1 MMSRLSPKRLFSQ
14 HIVSVYRGIV
24 PIEDCVVPM
33 VCVILRGRIVSVAPL
48 EPQRFPKRFMTV
60 AASFEQTRHYPL
72 GVRGGSHWRRLTILL
87 GLVASDL
94 ICFAAADVVLR
105 QVTTPPALALFRN
118 RSLGQPVIDLVMII
132 ALIFVGARYLV
143 GDYSRRQ
150 LFWDGARSTTTALL
164 ISGIIFCAALSLLE
178 TGGLAAGMLV
188 WLALIFTL
196 PTARQVMRLFLGR
209 IGVWHLPTAII
220 GTSPMAQEV
229 VPVLGQ
235 QLALGLKV
243 QWVVPEMA
251 EKHLSSAFTGLIPV
265 LAPPDQL
272 VPALMAAGCRQV
284 ILVPD
289 DRTNSNQNDLIDQL
303 VGADIAVAIVP
314 SLRRLPLYGLSTNYF
329 FGKDLLLL
337 QVRNNL
343 ARLPQ
348 RIFKRSL
355 DIIGAI
361 LLTILLT
368 PVFAVIGYLIWKE
381 DHGPVFFR
389 QTRVGRG
396 GRDFTCWKFRTMVV
410 DAEDQMARWKTEN
423 PVLLARYC
431 ESNFK
436 LQADPRVT
444 RIGAWMRRNSLDEL
458 PQLFNVLVG
467 DMSLV
472 GPRPLLRRELP
483 NYGAVISLYERVRPG
498 ITGLWQI
505 SGRSHT
511 TFAERI
517 SYDEWYIK
525 NWTVWYD
532 LVILL
537 QTIWVLMRGAGAY

>member
-1 MMSRLSPKRLFSQ
+1 
-14 HIVSVYRGIV
+14 
-24 PIEDCVVPM
+24 
-33 VCVILRGRIVSVAPL
+33 
-48 EPQRFPKRFMTV
+48 MTV

-72 GVRGGSHWRRLTILL
+72 GVGGARSHWRRLAILL
-87 GLVASDL
+87 GLVTSDL
-94 ICFAAADVVLR
+94 LCFAAADVVLR
-105 QVTTPPALALFRN
+105 MVTTPPALALFRN
-118 RSLGQPVIDLVMII
+118 RSLGQPNTVIDLVMII
-132 ALIFVGARYLV
+132 ALVFVGARYLV

-150 LFWDGARSTTTALL
+150 LFWDGARSTTTALM
-164 ISGIIFCAALSLLE
+164 ICGIAYCAAVSLLE
-178 TGGLAAGMLV
+178 PSGLVPGTLV
-188 WLALIFTL
+188 WLSLIFSL
-196 PTARQVMRLFLGR
+196 PTARQGMRLFLGR

-243 QWVVPEMA
+243 QWVVPETA
-251 EKHLSSAFTGLIPV
+251 EKHLSNAFADLVPV
-265 LAPPDQL
+265 IAPPDEL
-272 VPALMAAGCRQV
+272 ISALIAAGCRQV

-289 DRTNSNQNDLIDQL
+289 DRTNTNQNDLIDQL

-355 DIIGAI
+355 DIIGACI
-361 LLTILLT
+361 MAVLLA
-368 PVFAVIGYLIWKE
+368 PVFAVFAFLIWKE
-381 DHGPVFFR
+381 DRGPVFFS
-389 QTRVGRG
+389 QTRVGRW

-410 DAEDQMARWKTEN
+410 DAEDQMARWETED

-444 RIGAWMRRNSLDEL
+444 RIGAWMRRKSLDEL
-458 PQLFNVLVG
+458 PQLFNVLTG
-467 DMSLV
+467 EMSLV
-472 GPRPLLRRELP
+472 GPRPLLRRELS

-537 QTIWVLMRGAGAY
+537 QTVWVLLRGQGAY

>member
-1 MMSRLSPKRLFSQ
+1 
-14 HIVSVYRGIV
+14 
-24 PIEDCVVPM
+24 
-33 VCVILRGRIVSVAPL
+33 
-48 EPQRFPKRFMTV
+48 MTV
-60 AASFEQTRHYPL
+60 AASFEQTRHYPV
-72 GVRGGSHWRRLTILL
+72 GVRSGTSPWRRLAILL
-87 GLVASDL
+87 GLVGSDL
-94 ICFAAADVVLR
+94 ICFAVADAILHLLV
-105 QVTTPPALALFRN
+105 TPPALALFRN
-118 RSLGQPVIDLVMII
+118 LSQGPSIDLVMIM

-164 ISGIIFCAALSLLE
+164 VCGIAYNAAVSLVGPSGLMVGIA
-178 TGGLAAGMLV
+178 V
-188 WLALIFTL
+188 WSGLIFAL
-196 PTARQVMRLFLGR
+196 PTMRQVMRLFLGK

-243 QWVVPEMA
+243 LWVVPETA
-251 EKHLSSAFTGLIPV
+251 EKHLSTAFAGLTPLV
-265 LAPPDQL
+265 APPDEL
-272 VPALMAAGCRQV
+272 VAALTAVGCRQV

-289 DRTNSNQNDLIDQL
+289 DRATINHNDLIDQL

-355 DIIGAI
+355 DVIGAI
-361 LLTILLT
+361 LLAIVLA
-368 PVFAVIGYLIWKE
+368 PVFLVFAFLIWKE
-381 DHGPVFFR
+381 DRGPIFFR

-410 DAEDQMARWKTEN
+410 DAEDQMARWETEN

-444 RIGAWMRRNSLDEL
+444 RVGGWMRRKSLDEL
-458 PQLFNVLVG
+458 PQLLNVLLG
-467 DMSLV
+467 EMSLV

-483 NYGAVISLYERVRPG
+483 DYGAVISLYERVRPG

-511 TFAERI
+511 TFAERV

-537 QTIWVLMRGAGAY
+537 QTVWVLLRGQGAY

>member
-1 MMSRLSPKRLFSQ
+1 
-14 HIVSVYRGIV
+14 
-24 PIEDCVVPM
+24 
-33 VCVILRGRIVSVAPL
+33 
-48 EPQRFPKRFMTV
+48 MTV
-60 AASFEQTRHYPL
+60 AASYEQTRHYPML
-72 GVRGGSHWRRLTILL
+72 VRGGSSHVRRLAILL
-87 GLVASDL
+87 GLMTADL
-94 ICFAAADVVLR
+94 ACFAAADVILHLVA
-105 QVTTPPALALFRN
+105 TPPALALFRN
-118 RSLGQPVIDLVMII
+118 RSLGQPNTVIDLVMII
-132 ALIFVGARYLV
+132 ALVFVGARYLV

-164 ISGIIFCAALSLLE
+164 VSGAAYSAAVSLLE
-178 TGGLAAGMLV
+178 PNGLMAGILV
-188 WLALIFTL
+188 WLGMVFAL
-196 PTARQVMRLFLGR
+196 PTARQGVRLLLGKV
-209 IGVWHLPTAII
+209 GVWHLPTAII

-243 QWVVPEMA
+243 QWVVPETP
-251 EKHLSSAFTGLIPV
+251 EKHLSSAFAGLTPV
-265 LAPPDQL
+265 IAPPDQL
-272 VPALMAAGCRQV
+272 ISALIAAGCRQV

-289 DRTNSNQNDLIDQL
+289 DRTNTNQNDLIDQL

-355 DIIGAI
+355 DIIGAVI
-361 LLTILLT
+361 LAVLLS
-368 PVFAVIGYLIWKE
+368 PMFLLFAFLIWKE
-381 DHGPVFFR
+381 DRGPIFFR
-389 QTRVGRG
+389 QTRVGRA

-410 DAEDQMARWKTEN
+410 DAEEQMARWETEN

-444 RIGAWMRRNSLDEL
+444 RIGGWMRRNSLDEL
-458 PQLFNVLVG
+458 PQLVNVLLG

-483 NYGAVISLYERVRPG
+483 EYGAVISLYERVRPG

-537 QTIWVLMRGAGAY
+537 QTIWVLLRGQGAY

>member
-1 MMSRLSPKRLFSQ
+1 
-14 HIVSVYRGIV
+14 
-24 PIEDCVVPM
+24 
-33 VCVILRGRIVSVAPL
+33 
-48 EPQRFPKRFMTV
+48 MTV

-72 GVRGGSHWRRLTILL
+72 GVRGGGSHWRRFAILV
-87 GLVASDL
+87 GLVSSDL
-94 ICFAAADVVLR
+94 ICFAAADLALR

-118 RSLGQPVIDLVMII
+118 HSLGQPAIGLVMII

-164 ISGIIFCAALSLLE
+164 IGGTAYCAAVSLLE
-178 TGGLAAGMLV
+178 PGGLMPGILV
-188 WLALIFTL
+188 WLSLIFTL
-196 PTARQVMRLFLGR
+196 PTARQVMRLFLGW

-220 GTSPMAQEV
+220 GTSQMAQEV
-229 VPVLGQ
+229 VPVLGK
-235 QLALGLKV
+235 QLALGLRV
-243 QWVVPEMA
+243 QWVVPETP
-251 EKHLSSAFTGLIPV
+251 EKHLASAFAGLVPMI
-265 LAPPDQL
+265 APPDQL
-272 VPALMAAGCRQV
+272 IAALLMAGCRQV

-355 DIIGAI
+355 DMVGAI
-361 LLTILLT
+361 ILTTLLI
-368 PVFAVIGYLIWKE
+368 PVFAVFAFLIWKE
-381 DHGPVFFR
+381 DRGPVFFR

-410 DAEDQMARWKTEN
+410 DAEAQMARWQTEN

-458 PQLFNVLVG
+458 PQLFNVLLG
-467 DMSLV
+467 QMSLV
-472 GPRPLLRRELP
+472 GPRPLLRRELA

-537 QTIWVLMRGAGAY
+537 QTIWVLFRGAGAY

>member
-1 MMSRLSPKRLFSQ
+1 
-14 HIVSVYRGIV
+14 
-24 PIEDCVVPM
+24 
-33 VCVILRGRIVSVAPL
+33 
-48 EPQRFPKRFMTV
+48 MTV
-60 AASFEQTRHYPL
+60 AASLEQTGHYPL
-72 GVRGGSHWRRLTILL
+72 GVRGGGSHWRRLTILL
-87 GLVASDL
+87 GLVTSDL
-94 ICFAAADVVLR
+94 LCFAAADIVLR

-150 LFWDGARSTTTALL
+150 LFWDGARATTTALL
-164 ISGIIFCAALSLLE
+164 ISGIVYCAALSLLE
-178 TGGLAAGMLV
+178 PGGLMAGILV
-188 WLALIFTL
+188 WLSLIFML
-196 PTARQVMRLFLGR
+196 PTARQVMRLLLGR
-209 IGVWHLPTAII
+209 MGVWHLPTAII

-229 VPVLGQ
+229 IPVLGQ

-243 QWVVPEMA
+243 RWVVPESP
-251 EKHLSSAFTGLIPV
+251 EKHLSNAFANLIPV
-265 LAPPDQL
+265 SVPPDQL

-355 DIIGAI
+355 DIVGAFV
-361 LLTILLT
+361 LTVLMV
-368 PVFAVIGYLIWKE
+368 PVFLVFAFLIWKE

-389 QTRVGRG
+389 QSRVGRG

-410 DAEDQMARWKTEN
+410 DAEDQMARWETED

-444 RIGAWMRRNSLDEL
+444 RIGVWMRRNSLDEL
-458 PQLFNVLVG
+458 PQLFNVLLG

-472 GPRPLLRRELP
+472 GPRPLLHRELP

-537 QTIWVLMRGAGAY
+537 QTVWVLLKGQGAY

>member
-1 MMSRLSPKRLFSQ
+1 
-14 HIVSVYRGIV
+14 
-24 PIEDCVVPM
+24 
-33 VCVILRGRIVSVAPL
+33 
-48 EPQRFPKRFMTV
+48 MTV

-72 GVRGGSHWRRLTILL
+72 GVRGSGSHWRRIAILL
-87 GLVASDL
+87 ALMAADLTCFALGDL
-94 ICFAAADVVLR
+94 ILHLLAA
-105 QVTTPPALALFRN
+105 PPALALFRN
-118 RSLGQPVIDLVMII
+118 RSLGQPNTVIDLMMII
-132 ALIFVGARYLV
+132 ALVFVGARYLV

-164 ISGIIFCAALSLLE
+164 VSGTAYSAAVSLLEPGGLMAGISVWLGIIFA
-178 TGGLAAGMLV
+178 
-188 WLALIFTL
+188 L
-196 PTARQVMRLFLGR
+196 PTARQGMRVLLGKV
-209 IGVWHLPTAII
+209 GLWHLPTAII

-243 QWVVPEMA
+243 LWVVPETP
-251 EKHLSSAFTGLIPV
+251 EKHLSSAFAGLSPLIVPH
-265 LAPPDQL
+265 DQL
-272 VPALMAAGCRQV
+272 TAALMQAGCHQV

-289 DRTNSNQNDLIDQL
+289 DRTNANQNDLIDQL

-348 RIFKRSL
+348 RIIKRSL
-355 DIIGAI
+355 DVIGAI
-361 LLTILLT
+361 LLGLLLA
-368 PVFAVIGYLIWKE
+368 PVFAMFAFLIWKE
-381 DHGPVFFR
+381 DRGPVFFR
-389 QTRVGRG
+389 QNRVGRA
-396 GRDFTCWKFRTMVV
+396 GRDFICWKFRTMVV
-410 DAEDQMARWKTEN
+410 DAEDQMVRWETED

-436 LQADPRVT
+436 LQTDPRVT
-444 RIGAWMRRNSLDEL
+444 RVGTWMRRKSLDEL
-458 PQLFNVLVG
+458 PQLFNVLLG

-483 NYGAVISLYERVRPG
+483 DYGAVISLYERVRPG

-537 QTIWVLMRGAGAY
+537 QTVWVLACGEGAY

>member
-1 MMSRLSPKRLFSQ
+1 
-14 HIVSVYRGIV
+14 
-24 PIEDCVVPM
+24 
-33 VCVILRGRIVSVAPL
+33 
-48 EPQRFPKRFMTV
+48 MTV
-60 AASFEQTRHYPL
+60 AASFEQTRSYPL
-72 GVRGGSHWRRLTILL
+72 GVQGGGSHWRRLAILFGLMSADLSCFALGDTILHML
-87 GLVASDL
+87 A
-94 ICFAAADVVLR
+94 
-105 QVTTPPALALFRN
+105 QPPALALFRN
-118 RSLGQPVIDLVMII
+118 RTLGQPNTVIDLVMII
-132 ALIFVGARYLV
+132 ALVFVGARYLV

-150 LFWDGARSTTTALL
+150 LFWDGARSTTAALL
-164 ISGIIFCAALSLLE
+164 VSGICYTAAVSLLE
-178 TGGLAAGMLV
+178 TSGLLAGIAV
-188 WLALIFTL
+188 WLGMIFAL
-196 PTARQVMRLFLGR
+196 PTARQAMRLLLGK
-209 IGVWHLPTAII
+209 IGFWHLPTAII

-243 QWVVPEMA
+243 KWVVPETA
-251 EKHLSSAFTGLIPV
+251 EKHLSSAFAGLVPLIVPH
-265 LAPPDQL
+265 DQL
-272 VPALMAAGCRQV
+272 TPALIAAGCRQV

-289 DRTNSNQNDLIDQL
+289 DRTNANQNDLIDQL

-355 DIIGAI
+355 DIVGALVLG
-361 LLTILLT
+361 LLLA
-368 PVFAVIGYLIWKE
+368 PVFAVFAFLIWK
-381 DHGPVFFR
+381 DDRGPVLFR
-389 QTRVGRG
+389 QNRVGRW
-396 GRDFTCWKFRTMVV
+396 GRDFACWKFRTMVV
-410 DAEDQMARWKTEN
+410 DAEEQMARWETEN

-444 RIGAWMRRNSLDEL
+444 RIGAWMRRKSLDEL
-458 PQLFNVLVG
+458 PQLINVLLG
-467 DMSLV
+467 EMSLV

-483 NYGAVISLYERVRPG
+483 DYGAVISLYERVRPG

-537 QTIWVLMRGAGAY
+537 QTVWVLARGQGAY

>member
-1 MMSRLSPKRLFSQ
+1 
-14 HIVSVYRGIV
+14 
-24 PIEDCVVPM
+24 
-33 VCVILRGRIVSVAPL
+33 
-48 EPQRFPKRFMTV
+48 MTV

-72 GVRGGSHWRRLTILL
+72 GVHGSGSHWRRIAILL
-87 GLVASDL
+87 GLVAADLTCFALGDL
-94 ICFAAADVVLR
+94 ILHLLA
-105 QVTTPPALALFRN
+105 QPPALALFRN
-118 RSLGQPVIDLVMII
+118 RSLGQPNTVIDLVMII
-132 ALIFVGARYLV
+132 ALVFVGARYLV

-164 ISGIIFCAALSLLE
+164 VSGTIYSAAVSLLE
-178 TGGLAAGMLV
+178 PSGLMAGIAV
-188 WLALIFTL
+188 WLGMIFAL
-196 PTARQVMRLFLGR
+196 PTARQGMRLLLGR
-209 IGVWHLPTAII
+209 VGIWHLPTAII

-243 QWVVPEMA
+243 RWVVPETP
-251 EKHLSSAFTGLIPV
+251 EKHLSSAFAGLIPLIV
-265 LAPPDQL
+265 PQDQL
-272 VPALMAAGCRQV
+272 TAALMQAGCRQV

-289 DRTNSNQNDLIDQL
+289 DRTNANQNDLIDQL

-361 LLTILLT
+361 ILGLLLA
-368 PVFAVIGYLIWKE
+368 PAFAAFAFLIWKE
-381 DHGPVFFR
+381 DRGPVFFL
-389 QTRVGRG
+389 QTRVGRS
-396 GRDFTCWKFRTMVV
+396 GRGFACWKFRTMVV
-410 DAEDQMARWKTEN
+410 DAEDQMARWETED

-444 RIGAWMRRNSLDEL
+444 RIGAWMRRKSLDEL
-458 PQLFNVLVG
+458 PQLFNVLLG

-483 NYGAVISLYERVRPG
+483 DYGAVISLYERVRPG

-532 LVILL
+532 MVIML
-537 QTIWVLMRGAGAY
+537 QTLWVLVRGQGAY

>member
-1 MMSRLSPKRLFSQ
+1 
-14 HIVSVYRGIV
+14 
-24 PIEDCVVPM
+24 
-33 VCVILRGRIVSVAPL
+33 
-48 EPQRFPKRFMTV
+48 MTV
-60 AASFEQTRHYPL
+60 AASFEQAGHYPL
-72 GVRGGSHWRRLTILL
+72 GVRSGGSHLRRIAIIL
-87 GLVASDL
+87 GLMTADL
-94 ICFAAADVVLR
+94 ACFAVADLLLHLMA
-105 QVTTPPALALFRN
+105 QPPALALFRN
-118 RSLGQPVIDLVMII
+118 RTLGHPNTLVDLVMII
-132 ALIFVGARYLV
+132 ALVFVAARYLV

-150 LFWDGARSTTTALL
+150 LFWDGARATTTALL
-164 ISGIIFCAALSLLE
+164 VSGGAYVAAVSLLE
-178 TGGLAAGMLV
+178 PGGVPTSLAVWTGMLF
-188 WLALIFTL
+188 AL
-196 PTARQVMRLFLGR
+196 PTARQGMRLFLGR
-209 IGVWHLPTAII
+209 IGLWHLPTAII

-229 VPVLGQ
+229 VPVLGK
-235 QLALGLKV
+235 QLALGIKV
-243 QWVVPEMA
+243 RWVVPETP
-251 EKHLSSAFTGLIPV
+251 EKHLSSAFSG
-265 LAPPDQL
+265 L
-272 VPALMAAGCRQV
+272 VPISVPQEELALALMAAGCRQV

-289 DRTNSNQNDLIDQL
+289 DRTSANPNDLIDQL

-355 DIIGAI
+355 DIIGAAVLGV
-361 LLTILLT
+361 LLV
-368 PVFAVIGYLIWKE
+368 PVFMVFAFLIWHE
-381 DHGPVFFR
+381 DRGPVFFR
-389 QTRVGRG
+389 QTRVGHN

-410 DAEDQMARWKTEN
+410 DAEDQMARWEKEN

-436 LQADPRVT
+436 LAADPRVT
-444 RIGAWMRRNSLDEL
+444 RVGAWMRRNSLDEL
-458 PQLFNVLVG
+458 PQLINVLLG

-483 NYGAVISLYERVRPG
+483 EYGAVISLYERVRPG

-511 TFAERI
+511 TFAERV

-532 LVILL
+532 LVIML
-537 QTIWVLMRGAGAY
+537 QTVWVLVQGKGAY

>member
-1 MMSRLSPKRLFSQ
+1 
-14 HIVSVYRGIV
+14 
-24 PIEDCVVPM
+24 
-33 VCVILRGRIVSVAPL
+33 
-48 EPQRFPKRFMTV
+48 MTV
-60 AASFEQTRHYPL
+60 AASFEHAGHYPL
-72 GVRGGSHWRRLTILL
+72 GVRGGGSYLRRIVIVL
-87 GLVASDL
+87 GLVTADL
-94 ICFAAADVVLR
+94 TCFTVADALLHFLA
-105 QVTTPPALALFRN
+105 QPPALALFRN
-118 RSLGQPVIDLVMII
+118 RTLGQPNTVVDLVMII
-132 ALIFVGARYLV
+132 ALVFVAARYLV

-150 LFWDGARSTTTALL
+150 LFWDGARATTTALL
-164 ISGIIFCAALSLLE
+164 VSGGAYVAAVSLLE
-178 TGGLAAGMLV
+178 PSGVLASLAVWTGMLF
-188 WLALIFTL
+188 AL

-209 IGVWHLPTAII
+209 IGMWHLPTAII
-220 GTSPMAQEV
+220 GTTPMAQEV
-229 VPVLGQ
+229 VPVLGK

-243 QWVVPEMA
+243 RWVVPETP
-251 EKHLSSAFTGLIPV
+251 EKHLSSAFSGLVPV
-265 LAPPDQL
+265 IVPPEELA
-272 VPALMAAGCRQV
+272 PALMAAGCRQV

-289 DRTNSNQNDLIDQL
+289 DRTNANPNDLIDQL

-355 DIIGAI
+355 DFIGAVI
-361 LLTILLT
+361 LGVLLV
-368 PVFAVIGYLIWKE
+368 PVFLVFAFLIWRE
-381 DHGPVFFR
+381 DRGPVFFR
-389 QTRVGRG
+389 QTRVGRNG
-396 GRDFTCWKFRTMVV
+396 LDFTCWKFRTMVV
-410 DAEDQMARWKTEN
+410 DAEDQMKRWEKEN
-423 PVLLARYC
+423 PILLARYC

-436 LQADPRVT
+436 LAADPRVT
-444 RIGAWMRRNSLDEL
+444 RIGAWMRRKSLDEL
-458 PQLFNVLVG
+458 PQLINVLLG

-483 NYGAVISLYERVRPG
+483 EYGAVISLYERVRPG

-532 LVILL
+532 LVIML
-537 QTIWVLMRGAGAY
+537 QTVWVLVHGVGAY

>member
-1 MMSRLSPKRLFSQ
+1 
-14 HIVSVYRGIV
+14 V
-24 PIEDCVVPM
+24 
-33 VCVILRGRIVSVAPL
+33 
-48 EPQRFPKRFMTV
+48 
-60 AASFEQTRHYPL
+60 
-72 GVRGGSHWRRLTILL
+72 GVRGGSSHWRRLAILL
-87 GLVASDL
+87 GLVGADL
-94 ICFAAADVVLR
+94 TCFAIADGILHLLV
-105 QVTTPPALALFRN
+105 TPPALALFRN
-118 RSLGQPVIDLVMII
+118 RTLGTSIDLVMIM
-132 ALIFVGARYLV
+132 ALLFVGARYLV

-164 ISGIIFCAALSLLE
+164 VCGIAYNAAVSLLE
-178 TGGLAAGMLV
+178 TSGLMVGIAV
-188 WLALIFTL
+188 WLGLIFAL
-196 PTARQVMRLFLGR
+196 PTMRQVMRLFLGK
-209 IGVWHLPTAII
+209 IGAWHLPTAII

-243 QWVVPEMA
+243 QWVVPETA
-251 EKHLSSAFTGLIPV
+251 DKQLPSAFAGLQP
-265 LAPPDQL
+265 LAVPPDQL
-272 VPALMAAGCRQV
+272 VAALMTAGCRQV

-289 DRTNSNQNDLIDQL
+289 DGATINHNDLIDQL
-303 VGADIAVAIVP
+303 VGADISVAIVP
-314 SLRRLPLYGLSTNYF
+314 TLRRLPLYGLSTNYF

-355 DIIGAI
+355 DFIGAVI
-361 LLTILLT
+361 LALLLA
-368 PVFAVIGYLIWKE
+368 PMFLLFAFLIRKA
-381 DHGPVFFR
+381 DRGPIFFR

-410 DAEDQMARWKTEN
+410 DAEDQMARWETEN
-423 PVLLARYC
+423 PGLLARYC

-436 LQADPRVT
+436 LQVDPRVT
-444 RIGAWMRRNSLDEL
+444 RVGDWMRRTSLDEL
-458 PQLFNVLVG
+458 PQLLNVLLG

-483 NYGAVISLYERVRPG
+483 EYGAVISLYERVRPG

-511 TFAERI
+511 TFAERV

-537 QTIWVLMRGAGAY
+537 QTVWVLLKGQGAY

>member
-1 MMSRLSPKRLFSQ
+1 VLIM
-14 HIVSVYRGIV
+14 
-24 PIEDCVVPM
+24 
-33 VCVILRGRIVSVAPL
+33 A
-48 EPQRFPKRFMTV
+48 
-60 AASFEQTRHYPL
+60 
-72 GVRGGSHWRRLTILL
+72 
-87 GLVASDL
+87 LV
-94 ICFAAADVVLR
+94 
-105 QVTTPPALALFRN
+105 
-118 RSLGQPVIDLVMII
+118 
-132 ALIFVGARYLV
+132 FVGARYLV

-164 ISGIIFCAALSLLE
+164 VCGIAYNAAFWLLE
-178 TGGLAAGMLV
+178 ASGLMIGIVV
-188 WLALIFTL
+188 WLGLIFGL
-196 PTARQVMRLFLGR
+196 PTMRQVMRLFLGK
-209 IGVWHLPTAII
+209 IGIWHLPTAII

-243 QWVVPEMA
+243 QWVVPETA
-251 EKHLSSAFTGLIPV
+251 EKHLSTAFAGLTP
-265 LAPPDQL
+265 LAVPPDEL
-272 VPALMAAGCRQV
+272 VAALMAAGCRQV

-289 DRTNSNQNDLIDQL
+289 DRATINHNDLIDQL

-355 DIIGAI
+355 DFVGAI
-361 LLTILLT
+361 ILGMLLA
-368 PVFAVIGYLIWKE
+368 PVFLLFAFLIWKE
-381 DHGPVFFR
+381 DRGPIFFR

-410 DAEDQMARWKTEN
+410 DAEDQMARWETEN

-444 RIGAWMRRNSLDEL
+444 SIGGWMRRNSLDEL
-458 PQLFNVLVG
+458 PQLLNVLLG
-467 DMSLV
+467 EMSLV
-472 GPRPLLRRELP
+472 GPRPALP
-483 NYGAVISLYERVRPG
+483 NEGAAYEPWHRR
-498 ITGLWQI
+498 
-505 SGRSHT
+505 R
-511 TFAERI
+511 
-517 SYDEWYIK
+517 
-525 NWTVWYD
+525 
-532 LVILL
+532 
-537 QTIWVLMRGAGAY
+537 

>member
-1 MMSRLSPKRLFSQ
+1 
-14 HIVSVYRGIV
+14 
-24 PIEDCVVPM
+24 
-33 VCVILRGRIVSVAPL
+33 
-48 EPQRFPKRFMTV
+48 MTV
-60 AASFEQTRHYPL
+60 AASFEQAGHYPL
-72 GVRGGSHWRRLTILL
+72 GVRGGGSHWRRIAILT
-87 GLVASDL
+87 GLMGADL
-94 ICFAAADVVLR
+94 ICFAVADALLHLLA
-105 QVTTPPALALFRN
+105 QPPALALFRN
-118 RSLGQPVIDLVMII
+118 RTLGQPNTVVDLVMII
-132 ALIFVGARYLV
+132 AVIFVCARYLV

-164 ISGIIFCAALSLLE
+164 VGGVTYSAAVVLLE
-178 TGGLAAGMLV
+178 PSGLAPGIAV
-188 WLALIFTL
+188 WLGLIFAL
-196 PTARQVMRLFLGR
+196 PTARQAMRLFLGK

-229 VPVLGQ
+229 VPVLGK
-235 QLALGLKV
+235 QLALGLRV
-243 QWVVPEMA
+243 QWVVPETP
-251 EKHLSSAFTGLIPV
+251 EKHLSSAFSGLVPLCV
-265 LAPPDQL
+265 PQDQL
-272 VPALMAAGCRQV
+272 AFALMAAGCRQV

-289 DRTNSNQNDLIDQL
+289 DRTNANPNDLIDQL

-314 SLRRLPLYGLSTNYF
+314 SLRRLPLYGLSTNCF
-329 FGKDLLLL
+329 FGKDFLLL

-348 RIFKRSL
+348 RIFKRLL
-355 DIIGAI
+355 DILGTLILGA
-361 LLTILLT
+361 LLL
-368 PVFAVIGYLIWKE
+368 PVFAAFAFLIWRE
-381 DHGPVFFR
+381 DRGPVFFR
-389 QTRVGRG
+389 QTRVGRS

-410 DAEDQMARWKTEN
+410 DAEDQMARWETED

-444 RIGAWMRRNSLDEL
+444 RIGVWMRRNSLDEL
-458 PQLFNVLVG
+458 PQLFNVLLG

-472 GPRPLLRRELP
+472 GPRPLLHRELP

-532 LVILL
+532 LVIML
-537 QTIWVLMRGAGAY
+537 QTVWVLMQGEGAY